1 MAEAIEDQQGF
12 MIAQSLVGVAAG
24 DRLRAARA
32 GADDAPRP
40 PDRRVRPP
48 LSIYLVRHGKAG
60 HRETWAGDD
69 DTQRPLTKA
78 GRRQAEALADRLA
91 DAGVK
96 TLWSSPYVRCVQ
108 TLEPLAERLGLP
120 IETDDR
126 LAEGAPVEDTLELI
140 REAGDGAVLCT
151 HGDVL
156 TDAIERARPS
166 RHRAHDASGVAQ
178 GKRLDPRRRR

>member
-1 MAEAIEDQQGF
+1 
-12 MIAQSLVGVAAG
+12 
-24 DRLRAARA
+24 
-32 GADDAPRP
+32 
-40 PDRRVRPP
+40 
-48 LSIYLVRHGKAG
+48 LSVYVVRHGKAG

-78 GRRQAEALADRLA
+78 GRRQAEALSDRLA

-108 TLEPLAERLGLP
+108 SLEPLADRLGLTLQ
-120 IETDDR
+120 TDER
-126 LAEGAPVEDTLELI
+126 LAEGVDFENTLELI

-156 TDAIERARPS
+156 TDVVNALVRRGTRLTTPPEWRKGSVWVLDRDLTEAAAEPPP
-166 RHRAHDASGVAQ
+166 DA
-178 GKRLDPRRRR
+178 

>member
-1 MAEAIEDQQGF
+1 M
-12 MIAQSLVGVAAG
+12 SVYV
-24 DRLRAARA
+24 
-32 GADDAPRP
+32 
-40 PDRRVRPP
+40 
-48 LSIYLVRHGKAG
+48 VRHGKAG

-108 TLEPLAERLGLP
+108 SLEPLAERLGLP
-120 IETDDR
+120 IETDER
-126 LAEGAPVEDTLELI
+126 LAEGTDVEDTLELI
-140 REAGDGAVLCT
+140 GEAGDGAVLCT

-156 TDAIERARPS
+156 TDVDQRPRPPRHPRSRRLPSGARG
-166 RHRAHDASGVAQ
+166 ASGSSTTV
-178 GKRLDPRRRR
+178 